1 MLHVLEVTSNAEI
14 LMSRRLSVIKT
25 FIKNYKLPRCET
37 KSTYQGKK
45 LERGSTWLIF
55 TMVIGSEAY
64 STALW
69 GMLTC

>member
-1 MLHVLEVTSNAEI
+1 M
-14 LMSRRLSVIKT
+14 RKQ
-25 FIKNYKLPRCET
+25 

-45 LERGSTWLIF
+45 LEGGSTWLIF
-55 TMVIGSEAY
+55 TLVSDSEAY